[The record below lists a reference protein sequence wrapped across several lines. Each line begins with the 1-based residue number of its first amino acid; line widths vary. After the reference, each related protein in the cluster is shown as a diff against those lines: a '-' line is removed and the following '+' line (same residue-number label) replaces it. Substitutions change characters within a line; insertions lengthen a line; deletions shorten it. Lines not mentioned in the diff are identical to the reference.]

1 MHRSRQHIHNRIV
14 EHGEENRDLRDD
26 DIIVVAIVGNGYFGQ
41 DCAIFACGP
50 RQIAE
55 GAFGAGGPGILQA
68 TERQL
73 GGPALSCIEMPFRVA
88 AAVEASA
95 VDRVQLQSLR
105 PQIARCGVAA
115 ANLQGRRRQGG
126 LHAIMRYEL
135 RKVCISGGDARIFP
149 GLEPRC
155 QRPFPG
161 MRQEELPGDVGK
173 AFTNDGIA
181 GRAARQTPAREK
193 PFLRSRHP
201 NE

>member
-73 GGPALSCIEMPFRVA
+73 GGPALTCIEMALGVA
-88 AAVEASA
+88 TAVEAGA
-95 VDRVQLQSLR
+95 VDRVQRQSFG
-105 PQIARCGVAA
+105 PQIAGPAA
-115 ANLQGRRRQGG
+115 AADLQCRRRQGG
-126 LHAIMRYEL
+126 LHAVMRHEL
-135 RKVCISGGDARIFP
+135 RKVRISRGDARVFP

-155 QRPFPG
+155 QRLLPG
-161 MRQEELPGDVGK
+161 MRQEELSRDLGK
-173 AFTNDGIA
+173 TLANEGVA
-181 GRAARQTPAREK
+181 GGALWETPAGEK
-193 PFLRSRHP
+193 LLLRPRGP